1 MRYTLLNKIRFIITR
16 FTIILFI
23 IFMQNLYEKFYNKKK
38 LINFLL
44 NKIFDFSIN

>member
-16 FTIILFI
+16 FTIIFFI
-23 IFMQNLYEKFYNKKK
+23 IFMQNLYEKFYNNKK